1 MYLHH
6 RFIFTNQFTYKNG
19 FILDLF
25 NAANHNHNIFLYAER
40 CSIIPLE
47 PLISLIVKK
56 IAPSRI
62 PSIRFRSLEG
72 TTRNRE
78 IRERTNQLP
87 RSILRSLRIVR
98 PVVHQ
103 RTNSPYKS
111 HGCFM
116 VPRISKKLIKL
127 ANLKFDSKVF
137 YKASTYKSNINRDSS
152 LSRNIF
158 H

>member
-78 IRERTNQLP
+78 IRERTNSFHVLFYVLCESLDPLFTNVQIRLINLMVVSWFLGSR
-87 RSILRSLRIVR
+87 RSLLSLRI
-98 PVVHQ
+98 
-103 RTNSPYKS
+103 
-111 HGCFM
+111 
-116 VPRISKKLIKL
+116 
-127 ANLKFDSKVF
+127 
-137 YKASTYKSNINRDSS
+137 
-152 LSRNIF
+152 
-158 H
+158 

>member
-1 MYLHH
+1 MRL
-6 RFIFTNQFTYKNG
+6 G
-19 FILDLF
+19 F
-25 NAANHNHNIFLYAER
+25 NAANHNHNISLHAER
-40 CSIIPLE
+40 CSIVPLE
-47 PLISLIVKK
+47 PLIPLIVKK
-56 IAPSRI
+56 IAPSRS

-98 PVVHQ
+98 PVVHR

-116 VPRISKKLIKL
+116 VPRISKKLTREFKIRFESFSQGLDIQIK
-127 ANLKFDSKVF
+127 
-137 YKASTYKSNINRDSS
+137 YKSQFIS
-152 LSRNIF
+152 F
-158 H
+158 Q